1 MTEFFVHIR
10 GLTGLYNLATR
21 AAQDGEQ
28 VVDYTRK
35 HCDLS
40 MAAEGYLMIMLGP
53 HAEAYAGM
61 IEAVERLAQLAQGI
75 GTRVNAAQVDYARTD
90 ERVAA
95 RLDAAHPGAED
106 PITLY
111 GTITGGRPDLWPART
126 AFADVSEPIAE
137 LRAPEYATD
146 VVMWSINPLADLVS
160 PSAWLR
166 QVGIWL
172 FGYDPFEGWA
182 KQFSGDWNAYV
193 HCALAWNAI
202 GAACEAIG
210 RNLTAGA
217 ADVVT
222 VWGGNAADRVQEYQL
237 ALGAAATDLQS
248 VCTRYHEI
256 YLKAADA
263 TKNLFEVVSG
273 MLGRLIDVLVVI
285 NAAGAIGT
293 ATIETGVG
301 PMVGY
306 GVALFY
312 AWQAYKLYEEISNLF
327 GTADAIINALAGA
340 VGSVQARL
348 AIHEPGEWR

>member
-237 ALGAAATDLQS
+237 ALGAAATDLQG
-248 VCTRYHEI
+248 VCTRYHEL